1 MEAKKNPCTNH
12 TSTGTPSSSETTVEK
27 KKTNKRKETKE
38 KFKNVQSSC
47 MSVPYNPPR
56 ASYGLIHTLL
66 GGGHS
71 SRFNGRTLRDRHAG
85 DETINELYYGLKNGL

>member
-1 MEAKKNPCTNH
+1 MLPLSPVILKNGCTNH

-66 GGGHS
+66 GGADTVFLPLQREDAPGQTYS
-71 SRFNGRTLRDRHAG
+71 GRD
-85 DETINELYYGLKNGL
+85 N